1 MENRPSSV
9 VALLS
14 LLLALPLTALAAD
27 AGREAAWRERLGQAA
42 AMQEESKGMHGA
54 ASKLLEQKNLECA
67 KDFLVNACRH
77 EAYQTYLKSSREA
90 RRLEN
95 DGKALEREVKKE
107 QAAER
112 RQRVADEAPQRE
124 TERREREAEIATARQ
139 AAERRAENTRADKAR
154 QAVSGERRKAREAE
168 QLRRKQAAHE
178 ARLAEKKREAAQRAE
193 SEARRR
199 AEQEAAKAA
208 ANR

>member
-1 MENRPSSV
+1 MENRSLSV

-27 AGREAAWRERLGQAA
+27 AGREAAWRERQERAA
-42 AMQEESKGMHGA
+42 AMREESRDMHGA

-67 KDFLVNACRH
+67 KEFLVNACRND
-77 EAYQTYLKSSREA
+77 AYQAYLKSSREA
-90 RRLEN
+90 RRLDN

-107 QAAER
+107 QAADR
-112 RQRVADEAPQRE
+112 RQRIADEAPQRE
-124 TERREREAEIATARQ
+124 AERRERQAETAAARQ
-139 AAERRAENTRADKAR
+139 ASERKAERTRADKAH
-154 QAVSGERRKAREAE
+154 QAVNGERRKAREAE
-168 QLRRKQAAHE
+168 KLRRKQAEHE
-178 ARLAEKKREAAQRAE
+178 ARAAKMKQKAERRAE

-199 AEQEAAKAA
+199 AEHEAAKAA

>member
-1 MENRPSSV
+1 MENRSLSV

-14 LLLALPLTALAAD
+14 LLLAQPVAALAAD
-27 AGREAAWRERLGQAA
+27 AGRQAGWQERLGRAA

-67 KDFLVNACRH
+67 KEFLVNACRN
-77 EAYQTYLKSSREA
+77 EAYQAYLKSSHEA

-107 QAAER
+107 QAADR
-112 RQRVADEAPQRE
+112 RQRVAEEAPQRAA
-124 TERREREAEIATARQ
+124 ERREREAETAAARQ
-139 AAERRAENTRADKAR
+139 AAERQAEKTRADKAR

-168 QLRRKQAAHE
+168 RLRRKQAAHA
-178 ARLAEKKREAAQRAE
+178 ARVAQKKQETERKAD

-199 AEQEAAKAA
+199 AGHEAAKAA